1 MKNICVCLIISLVFI
16 GCSNSTDEKIK
27 TVDTT
32 IIGSDNPHPAP
43 DTTGMNNGD
52 SSRK

>member
-1 MKNICVCLIISLVFI
+1 MKNICVCLIVSLVFI
-16 GCSNSTDEKIK
+16 GCGNSTDEKTN

-52 SSRK
+52 SLKK